1 MRMLLW
7 HGWLMSGSGS
17 NVYTARVA
25 EALRRAGHDVLI
37 LCQEPHP
44 EGLPFVDEVGRAGGG
59 GVRDVRATGAA
70 PAPGRVVLL
79 RPDIGSLLPVFVY
92 DEYEG
97 FEVKRF
103 VDLTEAELTRYLDA
117 NVAAL
122 RASTAWHDT
131 EAVVAGHLVPGFVV
145 AARALGEGPGAIPF
159 AGKVHGSDIEYTLR
173 PQERYRT
180 LAAEGVRSAR
190 AILGATGDV
199 LDRTVELV
207 PDASGVRRLRCP
219 PGVDTGRFRAGP
231 RTELLLRAA
240 ALLEEDGSLEGGRP
254 AALDDEV
261 AAAEDRRDLAAL
273 DALATRYDQTR
284 PDLDAPA
291 KLRALAEY
299 RGPLVG
305 YLGKL
310 IPQKGVELLI
320 AATAALGGAA
330 RTLVIGFGAH
340 RERLEGLVDALD
352 RGNPDV
358 VAALWRGDVQDPPPA
373 APPGG
378 LRGRITFSG
387 RLDHRYA
394 SLVVGAMDVLVVP
407 SILKEAFGMVAAE
420 GAAAGALPLV
430 ARHSGLAEVASA
442 LEGAAGR
449 PGLFSFEP
457 GPGALGAMIDGLR
470 RLLELAPAER
480 DEIAAAVRAYVT
492 REWSWDR
499 TAECH
504 LAPFASAGAGTDGT

>member
-1 MRMLLW
+1 MRILLW
-7 HGWLMSGSGS
+7 HGWLLSGSGS

-25 EALRRAGHDVLI
+25 DALRRTGHDVLV

-44 EGLPFVDEVGRAGGG
+44 ESLLFVDEVGRVGGD
-59 GVRDVRATGAA
+59 GVRDVRNTGAA
-70 PAPGRVVLL
+70 PAPGRAVLL
-79 RPDIGSLLPVFVY
+79 RPDIGPLLPVFVV

-103 VDLTEAELTRYLDA
+103 VDLTEDELTGYLDA
-117 NVAAL
+117 NVAAM
-122 RASTAWHDT
+122 RAATDWHRT
-131 EAVVAGHLVPGFVV
+131 EAVVAGHLVPGLVV

-173 PQERYRT
+173 PQERYRA
-180 LAAEGVRSAR
+180 LVAEGIRGAR

-207 PDASGVRRLRCP
+207 PGAAGVRQVRCP
-219 PGVDTGRFRAGP
+219 PGVDANRFRAGP
-231 RTELLLRAA
+231 RPELLLRAA
-240 ALLEEDGSLEGGRP
+240 TLLEEDGLLVGGRP
-254 AALDDEV
+254 PALDVEV
-261 AAAEDRRDLAAL
+261 ASAADRGDLPALNALAA
-273 DALATRYDQTR
+273 RYDQAR

-291 KLRALAEY
+291 KLRALAGY

-320 AATAALGGAA
+320 AATAALGGEA
-330 RTLVIGFGAH
+330 RTLVVGFGSH

-352 RGNPDV
+352 RANPEA
-358 VAALWRGDVQDPPPA
+358 VAALWGDDMGGPPPTA
-373 APPGG
+373 SPGG
-378 LRGRITFSG
+378 LRDRITFSG

-394 SLVVGAMDVLVVP
+394 SLAVGAMDVLVVP

-420 GAAAGALPLV
+420 GAAAGALPFA
-430 ARHSGLAEVASA
+430 ARHSGLAEVVGA
-442 LEGAAGR
+442 LEEAAGR

-457 GPGALGAMIDGLR
+457 GPGALGRMIAGLR
-470 RLLELAPAER
+470 RLLELSPQER
-480 DEIAAAVRAYVT
+480 DEVAATVRAYVS

-504 LAPFASAGAGTDGT
+504 LSPFASAGAGTDGT